1 MVTKQSE
8 RLRGSGDGMRKAIL
22 AFVMVSIVAA
32 AQPAGAID
40 NGFRGQYRI
49 TQTQTGTGN
58 CPVPNPPT
66 HRIEVRYINER
77 VRDYGRAGRYS
88 RRHLEHVSGR
98 WFQWQNDRGLRLRY
112 RPRTDSAVGVREG
125 LQGCHWHGRLIP
137 IG

>member
-1 MVTKQSE
+1 MVTKQSK
-8 RLRGSGDGMRKAIL
+8 RLKGRGDGTRMAIL
-22 AFVMVSIVAA
+22 AFVMVAIVAA
-32 AQPAGAID
+32 AQPAGAFD
-40 NGFRGQYRI
+40 DGFRGWYRLK
-49 TQTQTGTGN
+49 TTEN
-58 CPVPNPPT
+58 SCRRHPRT
-66 HRIEVRYINER
+66 HRVEIRYINES